1 LFVFTQGLYPIVVY
15 VDNCL
20 LFTKDSAFIDSI
32 IADLSKSF
40 LLQDEG
46 DVNAFLG
53 VQIHKDPVTKTITFT
68 QPNLIQ
74 KILRDVGI
82 SSSSTTK
89 ETPANSILYADSAN
103 HTRPD
108 ISMVVHQCARFC
120 SNPKAIHELAVKH
133 IAHYLLKTQ
142 TQGKVLHPTTNLSLN
157 MFVDAAFAGR
167 WHREYSNLRDSVLSC
182 TGYVITF
189 CGCPVIWASKLQ
201 SEITLSTTE
210 SKYIALSTATR
221 DLLPLHR
228 ILLDIERLSFITLS
242 SSNTVDQIAAPS
254 LPPSKV
260 FKDKNA

>member
-1 LFVFTQGLYPIVVY
+1 
-15 VDNCL
+15 
-20 LFTKDSAFIDSI
+20 
-32 IADLSKSF
+32 
-40 LLQDEG
+40 
-46 DVNAFLG
+46 
-53 VQIHKDPVTKTITFT
+53 
-68 QPNLIQ
+68 
-74 KILRDVGI
+74 
-82 SSSSTTK
+82 
-89 ETPANSILYADSAN
+89 
-103 HTRPD
+103 
-108 ISMVVHQCARFC
+108 M
-120 SNPKAIHELAVKH
+120 
-133 IAHYLLKTQ
+133 
-142 TQGKVLHPTTNLSLN
+142 VLHPTTNIFLN

-167 WHREYSNLRDSVLSC
+167 WYREYSNLRDSVLSC

-228 ILLDIERLSFITLS
+228 ILLDIERLSSITLS

>member
-20 LFTKDSAFIDSI
+20 LSTKDSAVIDRI
-32 IADLSKSF
+32 IADLTKSF

-46 DVNAFLG
+46 DDVNAFLG

-74 KILRDVGI
+74 KVLRDMGI
-82 SSSSTTK
+82 LSSSTTK
-89 ETPANSILYADSAN
+89 EAPADSILYADSAN

-167 WHREYSNLRDSVLSC
+167 WYREYSNLRDSVLSC

-189 CGCPVIWASKLQ
+189 CGCPVIWASKLH
-201 SEITLSTTE
+201 SEIALSTIE
-210 SKYIALSTATR
+210 SEYIALSTATR
-221 DLLPLHR
+221 DLL
-228 ILLDIERLSFITLS
+228 
-242 SSNTVDQIAAPS
+242 PS

>member
-20 LFTKDSAFIDSI
+20 LSTKDSAVIDRI
-32 IADLSKSF
+32 IADLTKSF

-46 DVNAFLG
+46 DDVNAFLG

-74 KILRDVGI
+74 KVLRDMGI
-82 SSSSTTK
+82 LSSSTTK
-89 ETPANSILYADSAN
+89 EAPADSILYADSAN

-120 SNPKAIHELAVKH
+120 SNPKAIHELAEKR
-133 IAHYLLKTQ
+133 IARYLLKTQ
-142 TQGKVLHPTTNLSLN
+142 TQGMVLHPTTNLSLN

-167 WHREYSNLRDSVLSC
+167 WYREYSNLRDSVLSC

-189 CGCPVIWASKLQ
+189 CGCPVIWASKLH
-201 SEITLSTTE
+201 SEIALSTIE
-210 SKYIALSTATR
+210 SEYIALSTATR
-221 DLLPLHR
+221 DLL
-228 ILLDIERLSFITLS
+228 
-242 SSNTVDQIAAPS
+242 PS